1 MIVKTKDELVAK
13 LTAAGFTF
21 SQFSLVN
28 EGDYEGYDADWNY
41 NDVPHLNILHKM
53 VNSYP
58 ATLSDD
64 TATSVNL
71 QRVMGLLL
79 PMVVVNYHSGKNR
92 QTYFTSYLNLLL
104 IVETTWEPIGEI
116 RTRVTTTYAVGSK
129 WYVKFL
135 HPIVQRLITR
145 NYHTL
150 MSEDIPMRT
159 RRGELRKWGYAFRTD
174 GPRHSFTV
182 TLHIL
187 DENMVYKAELRPP
200 APIRL
205 SLDEIAGAARQDIL
219 TTQSDHWGLRFHA
232 GEGMLHVFPR
242 LCPHEGACL
251 DAQPMENRSVKCP
264 WHGRVLRPLASIPL
278 PWPAE
283 AAPVELRHHRLV
295 LQPDGIVIEFKD
307 TPLAARVDPN
317 EQIADINL

>member
-1 MIVKTKDELVAK
+1 
-13 LTAAGFTF
+13 
-21 SQFSLVN
+21 
-28 EGDYEGYDADWNY
+28 
-41 NDVPHLNILHKM
+41 
-53 VNSYP
+53 
-58 ATLSDD
+58 
-64 TATSVNL
+64 
-71 QRVMGLLL
+71 
-79 PMVVVNYHSGKNR
+79 
-92 QTYFTSYLNLLL
+92 
-104 IVETTWEPIGEI
+104 
-116 RTRVTTTYAVGSK
+116 
-129 WYVKFL
+129 
-135 HPIVQRLITR
+135 
-145 NYHTL
+145 
-150 MSEDIPMRT
+150 MSEDIPMRA
-159 RRGELRKWGYAFRTD
+159 RRGQLRKWGYAFRTD

-187 DENMVYKAELRPP
+187 DENMVYKSELRPP

-251 DAQPMENRSVKCP
+251 DAQPMENRAVKCP

-278 PWPAE
+278 PWAAD

-295 LQPDGIVIEFKD
+295 LKPDGIVIEFKD